1 MSIHSLA
8 KELGVSEYSL
18 KKFARENNLERNG
31 TARRNSHIFTPEDI
45 QYIREY
51 YNRYEHKP
59 RLDDEYYWIFYK
71 MVLPDGKT
79 RFSTPLGRFNFKWK
93 EKLKDFVK
101 LQEYTSK
108 FGRKANHFHIVGEHT
123 AILRIKR
130 ILKVDKNISKDE
142 LEFAI
147 ENLAK
152 KLPLSD
158 KTIKLCLE
166 KKESLSEEQIKNFF
180 INI

>member
-31 TARRNSHIFTPEDI
+31 TARRNSYIFTPEDI

-51 YNRYEHKP
+51 YNRYEHEP
-59 RLDDEYYWIFYK
+59 RLPDEYYWIFYK
-71 MVLPDGKT
+71 MVLPDGKK
-79 RFSTPLGRFNFKWK
+79 RFSTPLGRFSYKWK
-93 EKLKDFVK
+93 EKLKEFVK

-123 AILRIKR
+123 AVLRIKK
-130 ILKVDKNISKDE
+130 ILKVDKKLSKEE
-142 LEFAI
+142 LEFAV
-147 ENLAK
+147 ENLARK
-152 KLPLSD
+152 MPLSGS
-158 KTIKLCLE
+158 TIKQCLE
-166 KKESLSEEQIKNFF
+166 NNTALNEEQIKNFF